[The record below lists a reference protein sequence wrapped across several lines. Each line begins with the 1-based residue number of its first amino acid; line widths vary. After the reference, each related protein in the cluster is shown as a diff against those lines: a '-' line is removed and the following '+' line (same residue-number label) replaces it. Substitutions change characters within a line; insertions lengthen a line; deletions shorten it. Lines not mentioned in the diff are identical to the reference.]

1 MTAVATTAHL
11 PPMRTRTGTGRP
23 MPIKPYR
30 HFLVQKNMD
39 RRLSGKN
46 NIQPNPRGGALLS
59 RAPPAMTKISPK
71 RASAV
76 VPRAAQLAGGIG
88 IVYASLTA
96 LWAIML
102 AMAGMSSFD
111 AIAHAM
117 TTIATTV
124 KIE

>member
-76 VPRAAQLAGGIG
+76 VPRAAQHS
-88 IVYASLTA
+88 YAE
-96 LWAIML
+96 WCKEH
-102 AMAGMSSFD
+102 GVD
-111 AIAHAM
+111 APLNASARG
-117 TTIATTV
+117 AS
-124 KIE
+124 